1 MPIAAWAPVA
11 LYEAKGYYLTLPYLT
26 ISTFMTVCRFIHLSD
41 SIRIGLPLPKASI
54 VPTFD
59 FNPFTG
65 QKLELFPGLSLSVS
79 QPLAGS

>member
-1 MPIAAWAPVA
+1 
-11 LYEAKGYYLTLPYLT
+11 
-26 ISTFMTVCRFIHLSD
+26 MTVCRFIHLSD